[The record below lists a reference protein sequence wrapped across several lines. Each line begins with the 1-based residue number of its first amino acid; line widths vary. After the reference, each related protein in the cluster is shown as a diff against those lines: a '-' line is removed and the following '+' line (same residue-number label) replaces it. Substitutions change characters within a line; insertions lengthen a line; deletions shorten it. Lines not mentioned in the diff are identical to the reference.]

1 MNVFSKNSNIK
12 IMEYINNKSLV
23 KRMPQFIL
31 GCLIVSL
38 SYNIFI
44 APNKIVPGGVGGI
57 AIILNDIFNIDY
69 SLVITVLNGI
79 LLILSLL
86 LLGREKTR
94 ATILGSILFPL
105 FIRLTEHIN
114 VWLQIDTSNLLLST
128 ICGGLM
134 FGFGAG
140 LIFKAGFTTGGTDI
154 TNQIISKY
162 LKLSIGKSMLICD
175 GAIVI
180 ASAIFFGINHMMYS
194 ILMLYIISLISD
206 KVILGISDSKAFFIV
221 TDKDEEVRK
230 YILKVLGHGV
240 TIFNAKGG
248 RHRENET
255 VLMVVIPTKDYY
267 KLKEGI
273 NEIDKEAFY
282 IITDTYEVFGGE

>member
-1 MNVFSKNSNIK
+1 MNIFSKNSNIK
-12 IMEYINNKSLV
+12 IMNYINNKSLA
-23 KRMPQFIL
+23 KRIPQFIL

-57 AIILNDIFNIDY
+57 AIILNSIFGVDY
-69 SLVITVLNGI
+69 SIVITILNGI
-79 LLILSLL
+79 LLVLSLL

-94 ATILGSILFPL
+94 ATIFGSILFPL
-105 FIRLTEHIN
+105 FISLTEHIN

-128 ICGGLM
+128 ICGGLL

-154 TNQIISKY
+154 TNQIVSKY
-162 LKLSIGKSMLICD
+162 LKISIGKSMLICD
-175 GAIVI
+175 GLIVI
-180 ASAIFFGINHMMYS
+180 TSAIFFGINHMMYS

-206 KVILGISDSKAFFIV
+206 RVLLGISDSKAFFIV

-248 RHRENET
+248 RKRKDET

-267 KLKEGI
+267 KLKQGI

>member
-1 MNVFSKNSNIK
+1 MNIFSKNSNIK
-12 IMEYINNKSLV
+12 IMNYINNKSLA
-23 KRMPQFIL
+23 KRIPQFIL

-206 KVILGISDSKAFFIV
+206 RVILGISDSKAFFIV